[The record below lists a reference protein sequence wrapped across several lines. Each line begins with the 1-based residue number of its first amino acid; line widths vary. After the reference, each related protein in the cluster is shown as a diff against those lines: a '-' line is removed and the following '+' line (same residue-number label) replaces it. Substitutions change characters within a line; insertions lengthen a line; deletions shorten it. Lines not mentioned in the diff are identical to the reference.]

1 MIALLIFVLGV
12 QVYFIYRGM
21 KFKQYSMVLMNAIFA
36 MCTMFALYRNLI

>member
-12 QVYFIYRGM
+12 QVSLIFMGM
-21 KFKQYSMVLMNAIFA
+21 KFKEYPLVLMNAIFA

>member
-12 QVYFIYRGM
+12 QVYLIFRGM
-21 KFKQYSMVLMNAIFA
+21 KFKQYSLVLMNAIFA